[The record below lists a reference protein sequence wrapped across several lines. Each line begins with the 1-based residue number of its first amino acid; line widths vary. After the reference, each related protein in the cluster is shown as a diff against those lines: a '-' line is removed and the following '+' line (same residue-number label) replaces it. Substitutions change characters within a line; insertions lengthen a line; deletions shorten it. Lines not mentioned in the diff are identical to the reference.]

1 MQKNGGGILD
11 SPSEHS
17 GAVILQFVQN
27 GDTCLTTWAF

>member
-1 MQKNGGGILD
+1 MQKNGGGVLD

-17 GAVILQFVQN
+17 GAVILHLVQN